1 MTSEQA
7 DQYKI
12 DPLEPTQEIPK
23 VLSPKEQAQAAKDEV
38 LKQKAIELEKIQ
50 AQARRD
56 QYYKSEIAAL
66 APQVAF
72 MKLRM
77 EFAQYTLQHY
87 KFSIEL
93 NSLQKGFEN
102 PTPVAVTAPA
112 EKDSSSF
119 DMIVTAEDLAAN
131 PDMVDAGIKVGD
143 NITIHEKD
151 IVKPDAT
158 TAYEGEGND

>member
-1 MTSEQA
+1 MNQELTNSP
-7 DQYKI
+7 I
-12 DPLEPTQEIPK
+12 DPLEATQEISK
-23 VLSPKEQAQAAKDEV
+23 VLTPKEQALVAKEEA

-56 QYYKSEIAAL
+56 QYYRTEIAAL
-66 APQVAF
+66 SPQVAF

-102 PTPVAVTAPA
+102 LAPTPATTPA
-112 EKDSSSF
+112 LKDNASF

-131 PDMVDAGIKVGD
+131 PDMVKAGIKVGD

-151 IVKPDAT
+151 IVKPEDMA
-158 TAYEGEGND
+158 AYEGEEND